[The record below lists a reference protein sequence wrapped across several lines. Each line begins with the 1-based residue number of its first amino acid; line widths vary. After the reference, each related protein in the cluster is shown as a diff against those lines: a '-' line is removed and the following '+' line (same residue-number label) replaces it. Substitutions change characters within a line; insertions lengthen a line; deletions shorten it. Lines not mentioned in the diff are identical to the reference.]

1 MILFTLDIKKSVLAY
16 SKVTIFLIILN
27 YIYSLFSHNV
37 SSDYM
42 TYMFVYPLLGGLL
55 VNLFLI
61 IDEKITRMKLYY
73 IGKFVLNYGIAT
85 LVVGSF
91 IKGVFEIAG
100 TDSIY
105 LVYYFYLGIILA
117 SIGFLFL
124 LYSLYR
130 ANNINR

>member
-1 MILFTLDIKKSVLAY
+1 
-16 SKVTIFLIILN
+16 
-27 YIYSLFSHNV
+27 
-37 SSDYM
+37 
-42 TYMFVYPLLGGLL
+42 MFVYPLLGGLL